1 MSSTLFIKDRTGVS
15 VNPVTLFIPEF
26 KAVWDKHKDK
36 SIADK
41 ELAYVYFVAD
51 YKSDYSSYGN
61 DKPIAVAKDIMPEDW
76 KPDKITNDAVEK
88 YKELQ
93 KTTSIRFLE
102 WARMSMC
109 GITDYFREMA
119 ILETDSTAVKKKKMS
134 EFDPEKTVKLLKDVE
149 PILTK
154 LDKIEEKVLREEGL
168 GENKIRGG
176 GDIGFFEDPEA
187 MKFV

>member
-1 MSSTLFIKDRTGVS
+1 
-15 VNPVTLFIPEF
+15 
-26 KAVWDKHKDK
+26 
-36 SIADK
+36 
-41 ELAYVYFVAD
+41 
-51 YKSDYSSYGN
+51 
-61 DKPIAVAKDIMPEDW
+61 MPEDW